1 MPAHS
6 FNKSALCLLI
16 SSVLASNIA
25 IAQESSTS
33 DKKELEQ
40 IEIWNTEVKASSLY
54 FNEESLASKQA
65 DHLSDLLR
73 TIPGIDVGG
82 SHSMNQRI
90 TIRSLEDKD
99 LKVTIDG
106 ANQNTYM
113 YHHMGN
119 LQIHADILKSVDI
132 EVGTNSVVNG
142 GLGGAVRFETKEAR
156 ELLDQD
162 QQFGARL
169 QTTFANNSANSYS
182 LTGYGQLTETLDVLA
197 YYNFVDRQNFEVG
210 GGTLTDVNGDK
221 IPGTDGEVKGL
232 EGELDDALFKLGW
245 DLTENQR
252 LEFGYETYSDEG
264 DYSYRPDM
272 GSATDIAITG
282 ALGVPLNW
290 PTEFSRDTV
299 TVNYEL
305 NWSDDS
311 VLKLA
316 VFNNQSELYR
326 DESGWA
332 QNPDY
337 AMWAGKV
344 TGEADNTG
352 INVIGNTFL
361 DGNFSNSLTYGVDIV
376 KFETQYTAVSL
387 TGSSRTADEEA
398 TNSAIFIEDKIAFD
412 NGLTLIPGVRYDNFD
427 IDSTVVDNSFSKV
440 TGSLAAQY
448 DVSNELTLKLS
459 STQLFKGPELSEV
472 FTGAGADD
480 TENQGI
486 EAETGLNS
494 EFAIA
499 YRAAVLGADSFTAG
513 ITLFQ
518 TDLDNYI
525 YDYAAVPNG
534 GPRDYHKD
542 NIGDL
547 EVSGFEAYTG
557 YNIGNLQVQLSYS
570 SAESDLNAFTDYQS
584 LEGYR
589 LDREQG
595 DTVSANVDYYFEA
608 VELTLHW
615 DILNVASLE
624 HAPSLDGASV
634 DTAKDSYTVQNIS
647 LRWAPSAVSGLAVS
661 LGVDNLFDEY
671 YASQS
676 SRTGL
681 SKHPRFGDLFLTD
694 YEPGRNI
701 KATVS
706 YKL

>member
-1 MPAHS
+1 MPTHS
-6 FNKSALCLLI
+6 FKKSALCLLI
-16 SSVLASNIA
+16 SSVCTTNFVYA
-25 IAQESSTS
+25 EETTV
-33 DKKELEQ
+33 DKNNKLEQ

-54 FNEESLASKQA
+54 FNEETLASKQA

-106 ANQNTYM
+106 SNQNTYM

-132 EVGTNSVVNG
+132 EVGTNSVING
-142 GLGGAVRFETKEAR
+142 GLGGAVRFETKEAS
-156 ELLDQD
+156 ELLEND

-169 QTTFANNSANSYS
+169 QTTFADNSANSYS
-182 LTGYGQLTETLDVLA
+182 LTGYGQLSDTVDVLA

-221 IPGTDGEVKGL
+221 IQGTDGEVKGL
-232 EGELDDALFKLGW
+232 EGELDDALLKLGW
-245 DLTENQR
+245 DLSENQR
-252 LEFGYETYSDEG
+252 LEFGYETYSDKG

-299 TVNYEL
+299 TLNYEL
-305 NWSDDS
+305 NFNEDS

-316 VFNNQSELYR
+316 IFNNQSELYR

-332 QNPDY
+332 ENPAF
-337 AMWAGKV
+337 AMWASKV

-352 INVIGNTFL
+352 INLIGNSFL
-361 DGNFSNSLTYGVDIV
+361 DGNISNSLTYGVDIV
-376 KFETQYTAVSL
+376 KYETLYTANALS
-387 TGSSRTADEEA
+387 GAIRTADEEA
-398 TNSAIFIEDKIAFD
+398 TNSALFIEDKIAFD
-412 NGLTLIPGVRYDNFD
+412 NGFTLIPGVRYDSFD

-440 TGSLAAQY
+440 TGALAAQY
-448 DVSNELTLKLS
+448 DVSNELTFKLS
-459 STQLFKGPELSEV
+459 ATQLFKGPELSEV
-472 FTGAGADD
+472 FTGAGIDD

-518 TDLDNYI
+518 TDVDNYI
-525 YDYAAVPNG
+525 YDYAQIPGG

-542 NIGDL
+542 NVGDL
-547 EVSGFEAYTG
+547 EVTGFEAYAG
-557 YNIGNLQVQLSYS
+557 YNLGHLQVQLSYS
-570 SAESDLNAFTDYQS
+570 SAESDLNAFADYQS
-584 LEGYR
+584 LDGFR

-595 DTVSANVDYYFEA
+595 DTISANVDYYFEA
-608 VELTLHW
+608 LELTAHW
-615 DILNVASLE
+615 DILTVASLD
-624 HAPSLDGASV
+624 HAPSLDGATV

-647 LRWAPSAVSGLAVS
+647 LRWAPSAVNGLAIS

>member
-1 MPAHS
+1 MPTHS
-6 FNKSALCLLI
+6 FKKSALCLLI
-16 SSVLASNIA
+16 SSVCTTNFVYA
-25 IAQESSTS
+25 EETTV
-33 DKKELEQ
+33 DKNNKLEQ

-54 FNEESLASKQA
+54 FNEETLASKQA

-132 EVGTNSVVNG
+132 EVGTNSVING
-142 GLGGAVRFETKEAR
+142 GLGGAVRFETKEAS
-156 ELLDQD
+156 ELLDKD

-169 QTTFANNSANSYS
+169 QTTIADNSANSYS
-182 LTGYGQLTETLDVLA
+182 LTGYGQLSDTVDVLA

-221 IPGTDGEVKGL
+221 IAGTDGEVKGL
-232 EGELDDALFKLGW
+232 EGELDDALLKFGW
-245 DLTENQR
+245 DLSENQR
-252 LEFGYETYSDEG
+252 LEFGYETYSDKG

-305 NWSDDS
+305 NFNEDS

-332 QNPDY
+332 ENSAF
-337 AMWAGKV
+337 AMWASKV

-352 INVIGNTFL
+352 INLIGNTFL
-361 DGNFSNSLTYGVDIV
+361 DGDISNSLTYGVDIV
-376 KFETQYTAVSL
+376 KYETLYTANALS
-387 TGSSRTADEEA
+387 GSIRTADEEA

-412 NGLTLIPGVRYDNFD
+412 NGFTLTPGVRYDNFD
-427 IDSTVVDNSFSKV
+427 IDSTVVDNSFSKL

-448 DVSNELTLKLS
+448 DVSSELTIKLS
-459 STQLFKGPELSEV
+459 ATQLFKGPELSEV
-472 FTGAGADD
+472 FTGAGIDD

-518 TDLDNYI
+518 TDVDNYI
-525 YDYAAVPNG
+525 YDYAQIPGG

-542 NIGDL
+542 NVGDL
-547 EVSGFEAYTG
+547 EVTGFEAYAG
-557 YNIGNLQVQLSYS
+557 YDLGQLQIQISYS
-570 SAESDLNAFTDYQS
+570 AAESDLHAFADYQS
-584 LEGYR
+584 LDGFR

-595 DTVSANVDYYFEA
+595 DTISANIDYYFEVA
-608 VELTLHW
+608 ELTAHW
-615 DILNVASLE
+615 DILTVASLD
-624 HAPSLDGASV
+624 HAPSLDGASE
-634 DTAKDSYTVQNIS
+634 DTAKDSYVVQNVS
-647 LRWAPSAVSGLAVS
+647 LRWAPSVVHGLAVS
-661 LGVDNLFDEY
+661 LGIDNLFDEY

-701 KATVS
+701 KATIS

>member
-1 MPAHS
+1 MPTHS
-6 FNKSALCLLI
+6 FKKSALCLLI
-16 SSVLASNIA
+16 SSVCTTNFVYA
-25 IAQESSTS
+25 EETTV
-33 DKKELEQ
+33 DKNNELEQ

-54 FNEESLASKQA
+54 FNEETLASKQA

-82 SHSMNQRI
+82 SHSINQRI
-90 TIRSLEDKD
+90 AIRSLEDKD
-99 LKVTIDG
+99 LKITIDG

-132 EVGTNSVVNG
+132 EVGTNSVING

-156 ELLDQD
+156 ELLDKD

-169 QTTFANNSANSYS
+169 QTTFADNSGNSYS
-182 LTGYGQLTETLDVLA
+182 LSGYGQLTDSVDVLA

-210 GGTLTDVNGDK
+210 GGVITDQHGNK

-232 EGELDDALFKLGW
+232 EGELDDALLKFGW
-245 DLTENQR
+245 DLSDNQR
-252 LEFGYETYSDEG
+252 FEFGYETYSDKG

-299 TVNYEL
+299 TLNYEL
-305 NWSDDS
+305 NFNEDS

-332 QNPDY
+332 ENPAY

-361 DGNFSNSLTYGVDIV
+361 DGDFSNNFTYGIDIV
-376 KFETQYTAVSL
+376 KFETQYKAIGL

-398 TNSAIFIEDKIAFD
+398 TNSALFIEDKIAFD
-412 NGLTLIPGVRYDNFD
+412 NGFTLIPGIRYDNFD
-427 IDSTVVDNSFSKV
+427 INSTVVDNSFSKV
-440 TGSLAAQY
+440 TGALAAQY
-448 DVSNELTLKLS
+448 DVSSELTFKLS
-459 STQLFKGPELSEV
+459 ATQLFKGPELSEV
-472 FTGAGADD
+472 FTGAGSED
-480 TENQGI
+480 TPNEGI

-513 ITLFQ
+513 ITIFQ
-518 TDLDNYI
+518 TDVDNYI
-525 YDYAAVPNG
+525 YDYAQIPGG

-542 NIGDL
+542 NVGDL
-547 EVSGFEAYTG
+547 EVTGFEAYTG
-557 YNIGNLQVQLSYS
+557 YNLGHLQVQLSYS
-570 SAESDLNAFTDYQS
+570 SAESDLNAFADYQY
-584 LEGYR
+584 LAGFR

-595 DTVSANVDYYFEA
+595 DTISANVDYYFEA
-608 VELTLHW
+608 LELTAHW
-615 DILNVASLE
+615 DILTVASLD
-624 HAPSLDGASV
+624 HAPSLDGASE

-647 LRWAPSAVSGLAVS
+647 LRWAPSAVNGLAIS
-661 LGVDNLFDEY
+661 FGVDNLFDEY

-681 SKHPRFGDLFLTD
+681 SKHPRLVI
-694 YEPGRNI
+694 Y
-701 KATVS
+701 S
-706 YKL
+706 